1 MKKLLKRR
9 KELFILLDEA
19 RRSDY
24 DYDYKLQAIND
35 IDYEM
40 YLLEKD
46 IYHHKMMRPLKV
58 MLYGFV
64 IGSIVMLIY
73 MFFK

>member
-1 MKKLLKRR
+1 
-9 KELFILLDEA
+9 
-19 RRSDY
+19 
-24 DYDYKLQAIND
+24 
-35 IDYEM
+35 
-40 YLLEKD
+40 
-46 IYHHKMMRPLKV
+46 MMRPLKV